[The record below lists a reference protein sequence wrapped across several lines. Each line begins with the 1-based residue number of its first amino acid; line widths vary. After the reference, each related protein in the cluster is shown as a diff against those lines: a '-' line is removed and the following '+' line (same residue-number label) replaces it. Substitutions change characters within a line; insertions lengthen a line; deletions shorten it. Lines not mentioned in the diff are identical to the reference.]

1 MLARRSPGTEVKV
14 MRKVQYRMTEQQ
26 RALAAEN
33 VSLIDWMVGRVVG
46 RSRQG
51 RRTHDDV
58 RSDAAVALCR
68 AASLYDPARGASF
81 PTYASCAIA
90 FAASRS
96 LRSAAKAKSRANSLN
111 HEPAS
116 ATQGPEDVCISGEIA
131 SRLTAAIDRL
141 PARQRVAVELRFG
154 LDGRG
159 ERAHH
164 EVARAIGVSVTS
176 AQNITRSAIGALRT
190 LIGETYD

>member
-1 MLARRSPGTEVKV
+1 MRRQT
-14 MRKVQYRMTEQQ
+14 QYRMTDQQ

-46 RSRQG
+46 RVVGRSRQG
-51 RRTHDDV
+51 RRTQDDA

-68 AASLYDPARGASF
+68 AAALYDPARGTSF

-90 FAASRS
+90 FTASRS
-96 LRSAAKAKSRANSLN
+96 MRSAAKTKSSPLTYDPEDAAL
-111 HEPAS
+111 
-116 ATQGPEDVCISGEIA
+116 GPEASCISREIA

-141 PARQRVAVELRFG
+141 PSRQRVAVELRFG